1 MEEPDLVANAQ
12 AAIDEARIA
21 GRVTVE
27 LSPVPGVVR
36 LLGQVVS
43 EVERLRAD
51 QAARSAEGVMDV
63 IDDITLGRRAPER

>member
-12 AAIDEARIA
+12 KAVDDAKIA
-21 GRVTVE
+21 GRVTVT

-36 LLGQVVS
+36 LQGQVVS
-43 EVERLRAD
+43 EGDRLRAD

-63 IDDITLGRRAPER
+63 IDDIILGRRAPDK